1 MTSRFEHFSVVITNV
16 YRQWMKI
23 SAAELEK
30 YEIRGQYAIFLVTLQ
45 RYSEGVTGEELAD
58 LCGREKIDVI
68 RSMTILMRKG
78 LVEKNPADN
87 DVYTGV
93 LKLTE
98 EGDKLAT
105 VLREKISLAVDLS
118 CKGVSARD
126 RVIFFRTLEKMS
138 NNMHLILERGLPSE
152 NISNKKGTDTMG
164 NFVIFTDSGC
174 DIKPEMLAE
183 WGVPYKSLTFRFTDD
198 NVEHSNEDMDTLT
211 FYNRMRDGGIAKTAA
226 VNVDEFADEFEEIL
240 KNGLDILYIGFS
252 SGLSTTY
259 NSARLAADQLR
270 DKYPERKIITIDTL
284 AASAGHGLLVY
295 LAVEQKKKG
304 ATIDEV
310 KAYVEDLIPRMGIW
324 FTVDDLEYLKRGGRV
339 SPTAAFVGNM
349 LGIKPVLYMDDEG
362 HLTPRMK
369 VRGRRTAIA
378 TLAQKY
384 AEMAVDHSN
393 GTVFI
398 SHGDC
403 IADAKLLASMLK
415 DKHGVD
421 VKVIT
426 DVGPVIGAHS
436 GPGTL
441 ALFFV
446 GTSR

>member
-30 YEIRGQYAIFLVTLQ
+30 YEIRGQYAIFIVTMQ
-45 RYSEGVTGEELAD
+45 RYPDGVSAEDLAD

-68 RSMTILMRKG
+68 RSMTILTRKG

-87 DVYTGV
+87 DIYTGV

-164 NFVIFTDSGC
+164 NYVIFTDSGC

-198 NVEHSNEDMDTLT
+198 NVEHSNEDMDALT
-211 FYNRMRDGGIAKTAA
+211 FYNKMREGGVAKTAA
-226 VNVDEFADEFEEIL
+226 VNVDSFAADFEEIL

-270 DKYPERKIITIDTL
+270 EKYPERKIITIDTL
-284 AASAGHGLLVY
+284 AASAGQGLIVY

-369 VRGRRTAIA
+369 VRGRKTAIS

-403 IADAKLLASMLK
+403 IKDAELLASMLK
-415 DKHGVD
+415 DKHGVE